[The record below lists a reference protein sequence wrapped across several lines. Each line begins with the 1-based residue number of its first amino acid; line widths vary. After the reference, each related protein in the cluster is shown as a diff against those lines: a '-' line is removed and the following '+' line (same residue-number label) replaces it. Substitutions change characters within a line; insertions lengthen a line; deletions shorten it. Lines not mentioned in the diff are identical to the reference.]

1 MAPPGKKSYFSN
13 GTSITDNS
21 TIDETEDIDQT
32 DEQPHIGTQIDKYKN
47 NFNKLSTIKDGANT
61 SANSSVSNTP
71 VMKPKTDDKRAFM
84 SKARNIQGNLLN
96 LIKPTDKDNSF
107 SVSSYYKDS
116 KDKEKVVSNVRSNLM
131 GLH

>member
-61 SANSSVSNTP
+61 SANSSVNNTP
-71 VMKPKTDDKRAFM
+71 VMKPKTDDMRAFM

-116 KDKEKVVSNVRSNLM
+116 KDKEKAVSNVRSNLM